1 MANKTIEQL
10 TSAGTLNGTELFHTS
25 QSGNSRKITQAAL
38 HAINWLTG
46 KTTPVDADEFRIA
59 DSAASFGQKK
69 LTVANLKAA
78 IWSFIQGN
86 YVTPWAAYT
95 PTFTGLG
102 TVSGVSMLSRRVG
115 DTLEIMGKFAV
126 GTTTATEARTTI
138 GSGLT
143 VDSTKVPSLRHC
155 GNIIRGTNTSIQYYP
170 MATGGDAYLTI
181 GNVGNVG
188 DAADA
193 FSKRLGTEL
202 FVTGNVVSFSASI
215 PITGW

>member
-10 TSAGTLNGTELFHTS
+10 TAAGTLTGNELFHTS
-25 QSGNSRKITQAAL
+25 QGGNSRKITLAAL
-38 HAINWLTG
+38 QAINWLTG

-59 DSAASFGQKK
+59 DSAASYGQKK
-69 LTVANLKAA
+69 LTFANFKAA
-78 IWSFIQGN
+78 IWSFLQGT
-86 YVTPWAAYT
+86 YITPWTAYT

-102 TVSGVSMLSRRVG
+102 TVSSVSMLSRRVG

-126 GTTTATEARTTI
+126 GTPTATEARITI

-143 VDSTKVPSLRHC
+143 VDTTKVPSLRHC

-181 GNVGNVG
+181 GNVG